1 MTIGEEAARKSTK
14 VLPPSIQVVKSMP
27 KDAFDNLTVLKKSST
42 PCPDS
47 PDKAKL
53 ESFPNIYSSRDYTVT
68 FDCPEFTSLCPVTG
82 QPDFAK
88 ISIAYIPDLNCIES
102 KSLKLYLFSF
112 RNTGMFHEEI
122 TNRILDDLVAACGP
136 RWARVRG
143 VMNARGGISI
153 EVTAEYSKPG
163 FER

>member
-1 MTIGEEAARKSTK
+1 MAQDDLE
-14 VLPPSIQVVKSMP
+14 
-27 KDAFDNLTVLKKSST
+27 NLTLLKQSCT
-42 PCPDS
+42 QYPDS

-53 ESFPNIYSSRDYTVT
+53 ENFPNQYASRDYTIE
-68 FDCPEFTSLCPVTG
+68 FDCPEFTSLCPITG

-88 ISIAYIPDLNCIES
+88 ISITYIPDGKCIES

-112 RNTGMFHEEI
+112 RNSGMFHEEI
-122 TNRILDDLVAACGP
+122 TNRILDDLVAACEP

-153 EVTAEYSKPG
+153 EVIAEYSKPG
-163 FER
+163 FKKQFP

>member
-1 MTIGEEAARKSTK
+1 MAKNDFE
-14 VLPPSIQVVKSMP
+14 
-27 KDAFDNLTVLKKSST
+27 NLTLLKQGCT
-42 PCPDS
+42 QYPDS

-53 ESFPNIYSSRDYTVT
+53 ENFLNRHTSRDYTIE
-68 FDCPEFTSLCPVTG
+68 FSCPEFTSLCPITG

-88 ISIAYIPDLNCIES
+88 ISITYIPDGKCIES

-112 RNTGMFHEEI
+112 RNSGMFHEEI
-122 TNRILDDLVAACGP
+122 TNRILDDLVAACEP

-153 EVTAEYSKPG
+153 EVIAEYSKPG
-163 FER
+163 FKK